1 MLQLHRDLLLAL
13 DKWLYERHAIP
24 YSNLDLMFTPDSMG
38 HSLVGTVFCV
48 VDNPSRNSKEVP
60 SEDSLI
66 IGLNNPVFKPVTSTD

>member
-1 MLQLHRDLLLAL
+1 
-13 DKWLYERHAIP
+13 
-24 YSNLDLMFTPDSMG
+24 MFTSDSMG

-48 VDNPSRNSKEVP
+48 VDNPLRNSQEIP